1 MAVSNTVT
9 SFQQTIWS
17 KSILRSL
24 NKITSLRNHCDFK
37 YEKDSKN
44 AKEVRILSITRPTI
58 RTYVPGTSL
67 TRESVVD
74 GYQTLQLNQ
83 YRYFNFEIEDIV
95 KAQSVPGLMEASTDE
110 AAKGLALEGDKY
122 VASIIEDGV
131 ENGVV
136 VNEAT
141 DPDTTE
147 TIAQSAS
154 VISLTTANAMASVED
169 GFAALYGNDCKV
181 SDMFYFEVAPKVFT
195 IYRQSLTELST
206 NNPEILKKGAVGKI
220 NNAYVCIEN
229 CLPTGKTGTGSTD
242 NVYYNVIRTDKAIAF
257 AEQIEKVE
265 HYRPEDAFTDAVKG
279 LYVFGAKIV
288 RPKEIYVMKTAM

>member
-1 MAVSNTVT
+1 MAVANTVT
-9 SFQQTIWS
+9 NFQQTIWS

-24 NKITSLRNHCDFK
+24 EKITSLRNHCDFQ

-44 AKEVRILSITRPTI
+44 AKEVKILSVNRPTI
-58 RTYVPGTSL
+58 RTYVPGTAL
-67 TRESVVD
+67 TRESASD
-74 GYQTLQLNQ
+74 SSQLLQLNQ
-83 YRYFNFEIEDIV
+83 YRYFNFEVEDIV
-95 KAQSVPGLMEASTDE
+95 KAQSVPGLMEALTDE
-110 AAKGLALEGDKY
+110 AGKGLALEGDKY
-122 VASIIEDGV
+122 VASIIEAGV
-131 ENGVV
+131 EDGT
-136 VNEAT
+136 A
-141 DPDTTE
+141 PLP
-147 TIAQSAS
+147 QSAS
-154 VISLTTANAMASVED
+154 VITLTTANAMSSVED
-169 GFAALYGNDCKV
+169 GFATLYGNDCKV
-181 SDMFYFEVAPKVFT
+181 SDMFYLELAPKVFT

-229 CLPTGKTGTGSTD
+229 CLPTGITGSGSTD
-242 NVYYNVIRTDKAIAF
+242 NVYYNVLRTSKAIAF